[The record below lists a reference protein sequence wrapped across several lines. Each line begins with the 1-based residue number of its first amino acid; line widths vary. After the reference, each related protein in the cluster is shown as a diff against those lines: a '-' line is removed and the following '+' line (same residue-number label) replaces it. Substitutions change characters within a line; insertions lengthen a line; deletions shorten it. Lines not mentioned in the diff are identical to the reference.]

1 MRAYIPAC
9 PANPPSFTTHP
20 KMVHL
25 FVLVHGME
33 GSASHLSELGR
44 VMEEKYRSQ
53 ANTPYYVHIAQSIKG
68 ELTFDGIDW
77 CGERVAK
84 EVRPTFHVHIS

>member
-1 MRAYIPAC
+1 
-9 PANPPSFTTHP
+9 
-20 KMVHL
+20 MVHL

-33 GSASHLSELGR
+33 GSPSHLGELKR
-44 VMEEKYRSQ
+44 IMEEKYSSREN
-53 ANTPYYVHIAQSIKG
+53 APYYIYIAQSTKG

-84 EVRPTFHVHIS
+84 EVGLSFDVLNS